1 MKHHRDLV
9 IELSD
14 DEATKNMDDNVSDCI
29 IDLYSCEEEKRDN
42 TVCEKKVGS
51 IYNAVARRC
60 NEYSSDSK
68 RFRTLLN
75 SSSQL
80 KKDDDHYESDVLF
93 ARQLHENEKKSHN
106 RENVEAIRY
115 TKCGCEE
122 KNSVWFDE
130 DIDYSA
136 PVPMTKNQYDDDDSV
151 IARFLQEEEEKMNKH
166 YARQHASVRVL
177 YFHEWFNCEEA
188 FLIETYQRSM
198 LNIICCDTSCW
209 CTRNRYNCCSLTMSW
224 PPS

>member
-14 DEATKNMDDNVSDCI
+14 DEATKNVDDNGSDCI
-29 IDLYSCEEEKRDN
+29 IEISSCEEEKRDN

-75 SSSQL
+75 SSSLL

-115 TKCGCEE
+115 TKCSGEE
-122 KNSVWFDE
+122 KNSVLFDE

-136 PVPMTKNQYDDDDSV
+136 PVPMTNNQYDDDSV
-151 IARFLQEEEEKMNKH
+151 IARFLQEEEEKKNKH
-166 YARQHASVRVL
+166 Y
-177 YFHEWFNCEEA
+177 
-188 FLIETYQRSM
+188 SM
-198 LNIICCDTSCW
+198 LVSMHRSRGSSTISTKKMHILPKCFKMKKTQIIICIVQPIPI
-209 CTRNRYNCCSLTMSW
+209 LVI
-224 PPS
+224 